1 MKKQIVTILL
11 FSFTLINC
19 ATIMHGPNQ
28 EVGLSSSPT
37 GAIVKIDNQQVGN
50 TPLTYKMERKGSHI
64 ISFEMEGYQPYQ
76 TTITSKL
83 SGWVW
88 GNIVLGGL
96 IGLGI
101 DAITGSLYQLT
112 PEQIHAQITKNEI
125 SLFENG
131 ESGLFVTVVLEA
143 DPEWKLIGQMEKI

>member
-1 MKKQIVTILL
+1 MKIVTIII
-11 FSFTLINC
+11 FSLALSNC

-28 EVGLSSSPT
+28 EIGLSSSPT
-37 GAIVKIDNQQVGN
+37 GALVKIDNQQVGN

-64 ISFEMEGYQPYQ
+64 ISFELEGYQPYQ

-101 DAITGSLYQLT
+101 DAITGSLYQLS
-112 PEQIHAQITKNEI
+112 PEQIHAQMSKNEI
-125 SLFENG
+125 SYFKDG
-131 ESGLFVTVVLEA
+131 ETGLFVIVVLEA
-143 DPEWKLIGQMEKI
+143 DPKWKLIGQMEKI